1 MSMKKHTTFCAAA
14 LLTLFMLLPAADVL
28 ASIAGYE
35 LTLFSYPICAGM
47 LLAAAACLSI
57 PLFKAGKKTGTAAR
71 VMLCALPFSALVSMA
86 AYIES
91 GYGSEPLWNFL
102 ILLIMAACFGLSVF
116 LVVFCCRKNAVKLPC
131 CLATGVPALVLAFIG
146 LIGVFA
152 AGFGEDTVVETKES
166 PDGSLIAELID
177 DDQGALGGNT
187 LVYVRRN
194 SGCDLG
200 VVRLRAKAHEVYCG
214 RWGEFYDMA
223 LEWKDS
229 ETLWIN
235 GKEYK
240 VN

>member
-1 MSMKKHTTFCAAA
+1 MKKHTAFFAAA
-14 LLTLFMLLPAADVL
+14 LLVLFLLLPAAEVL
-28 ASIAGYE
+28 ASAAGYV
-35 LTLFSYPICAGM
+35 LTLFSYPICACV
-47 LLAAAACLSI
+47 LLAAAGLLSI
-57 PLFKAGKKTGTAAR
+57 PLIKAGTQASTAAR
-71 VMLCALPFSALVSMA
+71 VMLCALPFCALVNMA
-86 AYIES
+86 AYVDL

-102 ILLIMAACFGLSVF
+102 ILLIMAACFVLSVF
-116 LVVFCCRKNAVKLPC
+116 LVVFCCRKLAAKLIFSLVPGL
-131 CLATGVPALVLAFIG
+131 LALGLAFIA
-146 LIGVFA
+146 LIAVFA

-194 SGCDLG
+194 KECDLG
-200 VVRLRAKAHEVYCG
+200 VVRLRAKGQEVYCG
-214 RWGEFYDMA
+214 RWGEFNDMA